1 MLELN
6 WIIGPPA
13 GVGEL
18 VGVGKNIYL
27 VSEILNVR
35 LKENCIF
42 FPRLNPS
49 LENPGQSEDFPRI
62 ISEEVVSSPGV
73 VKLVEWKSGT
83 TKIYL

>member
-35 LKENCIF
+35 LKENCIVF
-42 FPRLNPS
+42 S
-49 LENPGQSEDFPRI
+49 
-62 ISEEVVSSPGV
+62 
-73 VKLVEWKSGT
+73 
-83 TKIYL
+83 